1 MFLDCNVYQFLAIE
15 MIWIIKDLDGHEAVM
30 RKDLLYGPYGYQKL
44 NDEAKI
50 VAEEGFNKELEQKM
64 KNLYI

>member
-1 MFLDCNVYQFLAIE
+1 MN
-15 MIWIIKDLDGHEAVM
+15 GHEAVM

-50 VAEEGFNKELEQKM
+50 VAEEGFDEELAGKM
-64 KNLYI
+64 KKLF